1 MSELRK
7 ANTDL
12 PYFITLTVVDWI
24 DIFTRQVYCDKI
36 IESLNFCIKNKGLI
50 VFEYVIM
57 PSHIHMIVQS
67 LDGNLNFILRDF
79 KSFTA
84 KQIIKEIEENH
95 QYESRSKWL
104 LHMFEFNAKYYRQ
117 NSKYMFW
124 QKTNYP
130 IELNSAHIQYQ
141 KTEYIR
147 NNPVEAGLVTDGEFW
162 QYSSANPNSPLRT
175 SGM

>member
-24 DIFTRQVYCDKI
+24 DVFTRQVYCDKI
-36 IESLNFCIKNKGLI
+36 IDSLRFCVEKKGLI
-50 VFEYVIM
+50 VFEYIIM
-57 PSHIHMIVQS
+57 PSHIHMIAQS
-67 LDGNLNFILRDF
+67 LEGNLNLILRDF
-79 KSFTA
+79 KSFTS
-84 KQIIKEIEENH
+84 KQIINEIKVNH

-117 NSKYMFW
+117 NSEYMFW
-124 QKTNYP
+124 QKTNHP
-130 IELNSAHIQYQ
+130 IELISSYIQHQ

-162 QYSSANPNSPLRT
+162 QYSSANPNSPLKI
-175 SGM
+175 SSM